1 MIAPPPL
8 DLNLATRPLRN
19 RRPFKAL
26 ASALVLLIALLTG
39 LTAFV
44 LVKYGGEVS
53 RLKSVSAAAS
63 ARRDEAT
70 RELRR
75 LEADIRRASEAGQAR
90 IDIVNAII
98 LRKTFLWTG
107 LFGELERAL
116 PGPSY
121 ITAMTPSFAP
131 DGSVVLRLRVTSRSL
146 ADLMAFINDLAARGF
161 KNILVGGETRSD
173 EGRLIAEIDL
183 RYERAL

>member
-1 MIAPPPL
+1 MTNAPLL

-19 RRPFKAL
+19 RRLFKTVTTAF
-26 ASALVLLIALLTG
+26 VLLIAVLAG
-39 LTAFV
+39 LTVFA
-44 LVKYGGEVS
+44 LLKYGGEAS
-53 RLKSVSAAAS
+53 RLGAVSAE
-63 ARRDEAT
+63 ARAVQAEAD
-70 RELRR
+70 REKRR
-75 LEADIRRASEAGQAR
+75 LDADIRRASDAGRAR
-90 IDIVNAII
+90 VDLVNAII

-107 LFGELERAL
+107 LFAEIEKAL

-121 ITAMTPSFAP
+121 ITALTPAFAA
-131 DGSVVLRLRVTSRSL
+131 DGSVAMHIRVTSRSL
-146 ADLMAFINDLAARGF
+146 DDLMAFITNLTARGF